1 MATFPALE
9 PATRSYSQGRY
20 PVSLQPLF
28 AADPVRFSHG
38 PRPFGYVLTLGY
50 QYLTAAEAKL
60 IRDHWRTQAGGF
72 EPFMLSPEAMAG
84 HGLYA
89 LVPSVKRWR
98 YLAPPQEQH
107 LTGSLVN
114 LTVELETVEGVYVL
128 GASLTITVSIV
139 TGAAS
144 AATAAL
150 ALTITAT
157 IEAGAPTADSAA
169 PAADATVTVSLE
181 AGAATGD

>member
-9 PATRSYSQGRY
+9 PATRSYRQARY

-38 PRPFGYVLTLGY
+38 PRPFAYLLTLGY

-60 IRDHWRTQAGGF
+60 IRDHWRAQAGGF

-84 HGLYA
+84 HGSYA
-89 LVPSVKRWR
+89 LVPSTTRWR

-114 LTVELETVEGVYVL
+114 LTVELETVEGTYVL
-128 GASLTITVSIV
+128 GAGLTVTVAIV

-144 AATAAL
+144 AAAA
-150 ALTITAT
+150 AMVLTVTVT
-157 IEAGAPTADSAA
+157 IEAGAASAGATAAA
-169 PAADATVTVSLE
+169 ATVTVSLE

>member
-9 PATRSYSQGRY
+9 PATRSYRQGRY

-38 PRPFGYVLTLGY
+38 TKPHAYILTLGY

-72 EPFMLSPEAMAG
+72 EPFTLSPEVMAG
-84 HGLYA
+84 HGSYA
-89 LVPSVKRWR
+89 LVPATKRWR
-98 YLAPPQEQH
+98 YLGPPQEQH

-114 LTVELETVEGVYVL
+114 LTVELETVEGTYVL
-128 GASLTITVSIV
+128 GIGLTVTVAIV
-139 TGAAS
+139 TGGAS
-144 AATAAL
+144 AAAA
-150 ALTITAT
+150 AMVLTVTVT
-157 IEAGAPTADSAA
+157 IEAGAASAEATAAN
-169 PAADATVTVSLE
+169 ATVTVSLE
-181 AGAATGD
+181 SGAATGD

>member
-9 PATRSYSQGRY
+9 PATRSYRQARY

-38 PRPFGYVLTLGY
+38 PRPFAYLLTLGY

-60 IRDHWRTQAGGF
+60 IRDHWRAQAGGF
-72 EPFMLSPEAMAG
+72 EPFMLSSEAMAG
-84 HGLYA
+84 HGSYA
-89 LVPSVKRWR
+89 LVPSTTRWR
-98 YLAPPQEQH
+98 YLTPPQEQH

-114 LTVELETVEGVYVL
+114 LTVELETVEGTYVL
-128 GASLTITVSIV
+128 GAGLSVTVAIV

-144 AATAAL
+144 AAAA
-150 ALTITAT
+150 AMVLTVTVT
-157 IEAGAPTADSAA
+157 IEAGAASAGATAAA
-169 PAADATVTVSLE
+169 ATVTVSLE

>member
-9 PATRSYSQGRY
+9 PATRSYRQGRY

-28 AADPVRFSHG
+28 AADSVRFSHG

-60 IRDHWRTQAGGF
+60 IRDHWRAQAGGF

-84 HGLYA
+84 HGSYA
-89 LVPSVKRWR
+89 LVPSTKRWR
-98 YLAPPQEQH
+98 YLGPPQEQH

-114 LTVELETVEGVYVL
+114 LTVELETVEGTYVL
-128 GASLTITVSIV
+128 GAGLSVTVAIV

-169 PAADATVTVSLE
+169 PAADAIVTVSLE